1 MTQFKSIP
9 RISAII
15 GFLLLLL
22 PMLFL
27 GGCANIVPPSGGP
40 RDSIPPVLNVSTPAL
55 NATDVQTMRIT
66 LEFDEFIELKAP
78 SEQILITPYP
88 TQSPLIE
95 SKLRTV
101 TVKLKD
107 SLQPNT
113 TYVIDFGNAI
123 VDLNEGNVLKG
134 YRHVFSTGKHIDSNT
149 ISGRVIIAE
158 TGQTDSTYFAL
169 LYRKNEDST
178 VAKEKPVYVTR
189 LDAKGRFQFTH
200 LPAGRFY
207 VYALQDNDGNKQY
220 NQPTESFAFLDT
232 PVVSGI
238 TGNPVT
244 LYAFTSEKEQKKTQ
258 PAVSSRPKFDNK
270 GLPFATNLDNGTQDL
285 LDSLKL
291 TYQRPLKKLNKNEV
305 FLFTDSITPV
315 TDFFLKNDSAQS
327 AITLFTTW
335 KPNAVYR
342 LILNQAY
349 AQDVAGGAPL
359 NNDTLQFRAKEE
371 KEYGSIRIR
380 FNNLDTAKHPVLL
393 LFKNNA
399 PIGAYPLRTNEW
411 HQRLIHPGDYTARIL
426 YDENENGQWDAGDYF
441 TKPRRQP
448 ERVQTILTPIS
459 IKANWDNELMVELQ

>member
-1 MTQFKSIP
+1 MVQFKSIP
-9 RISAII
+9 LFSAGI
-15 GFLLLLL
+15 GFLLLLQQ
-22 PMLFL
+22 LFFL
-27 GGCANIVPPSGGP
+27 TGCANIVPPSGGP
-40 RDSIPPVLNVSTPAL
+40 RDSIPPVLTVTTPGL

-78 SEQILITPYP
+78 SEQILIAPYP
-88 TQSPLIE
+88 NQTPLIE

-113 TYVIDFGNAI
+113 TYVIDFGNSI

-178 VAKEKPVYVTR
+178 VAKEKPAYVTR
-189 LDAKGRFQFTH
+189 LDAKGQFLFTH
-200 LPAGRFY
+200 LPEGTFY
-207 VYALQDNDGNKQY
+207 VYALLDNDGNKQY
-220 NQPTESFAFLDT
+220 NQPSESFAFLDT
-232 PVVSGI
+232 PVVSTI
-238 TGNPVT
+238 TGNPVI

-258 PAVSSRPKFDNK
+258 PAGSSRPKFDNK
-270 GLPFATNLDNGTQDL
+270 GLPFATNLDNGKQDL

-291 TYQRPLKKLNKNEV
+291 TYQRPIKTLNKNEL
-305 FLFTDSITPV
+305 FLFADSLTPV
-315 TDFFLKNDSAQS
+315 TDFYLKNDSVQS
-327 AITLFTTW
+327 TITLFTPW
-335 KPNAVYR
+335 KPNVAYK
-342 LILNQAY
+342 LILNKAY

-359 NNDTLQFRAKEE
+359 NNDTLQFRTKEE
-371 KEYGSIRIR
+371 KEYGSVRIR
-380 FNNLDTAKHPVLL
+380 FNNIDTAKHPVLL

-399 PIGAYPLRTNEW
+399 HIGAYPLRTNEW
-411 HQRLIHPGDYTARIL
+411 YRGLIQPGDYTARIL

-441 TKPRRQP
+441 SKPRRQP
-448 ERVQTILTPIS
+448 ERVQPINTPIS
-459 IKANWDNELMVELQ
+459 IKANWDNEFRIELQ